1 MGNRILFELALPEPH
16 LVKSEAYRYSEMVFG
31 NEFNG
36 GALAIDVLERYVD
49 YRFVCG
55 KGKTETASGSDFVHI
70 VPVYFQIRAIVEDTC
85 PVVDVFE
92 IVSSH
97 VFGRNSAPNAIFNR
111 LLNCP
116 LEGCDCPARRFVNL
130 ASAQFW

>member
-31 NEFNG
+31 NEFNR

-70 VPVYFQIRAIVEDTC
+70 VSVYFQIRAIVEDTC

-97 VFGRNSAPNAIFNR
+97 VFRTEFGSQCYF
-111 LLNCP
+111 
-116 LEGCDCPARRFVNL
+116 
-130 ASAQFW
+130 